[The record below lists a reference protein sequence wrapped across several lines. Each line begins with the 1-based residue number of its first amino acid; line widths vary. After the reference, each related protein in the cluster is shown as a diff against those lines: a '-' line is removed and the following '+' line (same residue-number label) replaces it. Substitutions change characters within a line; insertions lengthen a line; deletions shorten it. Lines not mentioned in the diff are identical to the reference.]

1 MLGAGLDWHGGV
13 VCHGNS
19 CLCYNG
25 YLFGESQVKDK
36 KVCGG
41 TATIHIEVLDVRPF
55 AE

>member
-13 VCHGNS
+13 VWDGDS
-19 CLCYNG
+19 CLCCNG
-25 YLFGESQVKDK
+25 CLFGEGQVKDK

-41 TATIHIEVLDVRPF
+41 TATINVKVRDVRSF